1 MDDVITLILVHGGAM
16 DMSGVV
22 PQYVG
27 GVEDVIDI
35 HRDVVSYFEI
45 TKTLIEDLSYLSVE
59 RVWYLTPGEDMA
71 TGLHEV
77 HSDVEVMTLL
87 TDAEKG
93 DLRVYFEA
101 TKDIGEFGYMGDNY
115 GHDPQG
121 SEEDGEQS
129 AVPEILRV
137 EESDD
142 AQTSDEEYH
151 EIMKTVRQR
160 RQHFRAQYVES
171 GDEVDQVLRED
182 DGQSLAG
189 DNDEVDGE
197 VAADDEVAANAEV
210 ADDEG
215 VTNAEVAHDEGVA
228 NAEVA
233 HDEGVADDEG
243 GDANDEC
250 SMETEYRASEESAHV
265 RGDIGEEVNSFIFDK
280 SLFYDPKCDHRTLN
294 FKPRMR
300 FTSPGQFKEAVI
312 SNAIYNGADIRWARS
327 SGVRKEAVC
336 ANRKEYQ
343 CGWRV
348 YASWWRKNEC
358 FMVKGVGEAHSCP
371 RSLRIRAAGYKWM
384 AKEYLETFRVNQAWD
399 VGLIANEVKRKFN
412 LIVSTATCYR
422 ARLEARRL
430 LYGSLEEDFH
440 QIRDYIGH
448 LIKVDPQGKFLL
460 EVDIEPGEDKVF
472 FKRLYVGFS
481 SLCKG
486 FIAECRPFF
495 CLDGCFLKGEVQGML
510 LSAVGK
516 DGNNHMFPI
525 AWAVVESE
533 NKSSWIWFVSALQEQ
548 LGTLDGKGFTI
559 VSDQQKVFY
568 FCW

>member
-115 GHDPQG
+115 GH
-121 SEEDGEQS
+121 
-129 AVPEILRV
+129 
-137 EESDD
+137 
-142 AQTSDEEYH
+142 
-151 EIMKTVRQR
+151 
-160 RQHFRAQYVES
+160 
-171 GDEVDQVLRED
+171 
-182 DGQSLAG
+182 
-189 DNDEVDGE
+189 
-197 VAADDEVAANAEV
+197 
-210 ADDEG
+210 
-215 VTNAEVAHDEGVA
+215 
-228 NAEVA
+228 
-233 HDEGVADDEG
+233 
-243 GDANDEC
+243 
-250 SMETEYRASEESAHV
+250 
-265 RGDIGEEVNSFIFDK
+265 
-280 SLFYDPKCDHRTLN
+280 
-294 FKPRMR
+294 
-300 FTSPGQFKEAVI
+300 
-312 SNAIYNGADIRWARS
+312 
-327 SGVRKEAVC
+327 
-336 ANRKEYQ
+336 
-343 CGWRV
+343 GWKV

-412 LIVSTATCYR
+412 LIVSTSTCYR

-486 FIAECRPFF
+486 FIAGCRPFF